1 MCPELF
7 DQCSCCRGALR
18 EHEDPRGDAIEAVH
32 RMQRALIPDD
42 PISLHA
48 SNHLHDA
55 RTVFVPVEWNT
66 NRLVDYQRVLAL
78 VQDTRQV

>member
-1 MCPELF
+1 
-7 DQCSCCRGALR
+7 
-18 EHEDPRGDAIEAVH
+18 
-32 RMQRALIPDD
+32 
-42 PISLHA
+42 
-48 SNHLHDA
+48 LHDA